1 MSDHYTFPVILGL
14 TDGIITAL
22 MIATNEILN
31 SNATH
36 LGLFVRIAL
45 GSAAVGAVSFFMAD
59 YSSMKQDLV
68 RLSKIVN
75 PNTPF
80 DLLETQLGRRI
91 IEESIAKTLLSALS
105 GFTGAL
111 IPLLPSLLF
120 TTNSLISLAIAD
132 LSLAL
137 LGVVVAKVQSGNYF
151 FWPPL
156 LATVGIVMI
165 YIGEFVNI
173 VG

>member
-1 MSDHYTFPVILGL
+1 MNNHYTFPVILGL

-22 MIATNEILN
+22 MIATNEILV
-31 SNATH
+31 ATTAQF
-36 LGLFVRIAL
+36 GLFMRIAL

-59 YSSMKQDLV
+59 YSTLKQDLV

-75 PNTPF
+75 PGTPLE
-80 DLLETQLGRRI
+80 LLETQLGRRI
-91 IEESIAKTLLSALS
+91 VRESILKTLLSALS
-105 GFTGAL
+105 GFAGAL
-111 IPLLPSLLF
+111 IPLLPSELF
-120 TTNSLISLAIAD
+120 VSNFWASLIIAD

-137 LGVVVAKVQSGNYF
+137 LGVLVAKVQSGNYF

-156 LATVGIVMI
+156 LASIGVVMMF
-165 YIGEFVNI
+165 IGKFVNI

>member
-22 MIATNEILN
+22 MIATNEILG
-31 SNATH
+31 ATTSQF
-36 LGLFVRIAL
+36 GLFIRIAL

-59 YSSMKQDLV
+59 YSTLKQELV

-91 IEESIAKTLLSALS
+91 IRESIVKTLLSGLA
-105 GFTGAL
+105 GFAGAL
-111 IPLLPSLLF
+111 IPLMPSTLF
-120 TTNSLISLAIAD
+120 VSDYWISLIIAD

-137 LGVVVAKVQSGNYF
+137 LGVLVAKVQSGNYF

-156 LATVGIVMI
+156 LAS
-165 YIGEFVNI
+165 IGVAMMFIGRFVNI